1 MQLWENFIV
10 GNATHKVAD
19 LSIMRVL
26 SVAVLDDRDAGN
38 LLHHMCCEDLR
49 CEAYARVLLF
59 RWTTFWSDGGTAGGG
74 ASWEDGQSICFFVN
88 IYARI
93 GDRATSAVD
102 YESSWCFFGLLL
114 LIR

>member
-10 GNATHKVAD
+10 GNAIHKVTD

-26 SVAVLDDRDAGN
+26 NVAVLDNRDAGN

-74 ASWEDGQSICFFVN
+74 ASWEDGQSILL
-88 IYARI
+88 RQHLRPDW
-93 GDRATSAVD
+93 GRATRAVD
-102 YESSWCFFGLLL
+102 YESSSSFLGLLL